1 MPRIKAPPKSAVPSL
16 DGVTISF
23 ASYTPNAHP
32 ELGNKSVAELKIDI
46 SNCGGSYTTK
56 PSDCT
61 HMIASQA
68 QFDKKIDRIKQLE
81 KNPNTSIVSYEWLA
95 DSLASSIPV
104 AVDDYLLVDPE
115 DSASNSVDALKP
127 NQSQPPQRASGPKK
141 ASKRTRQQDDEEEDD
156 LQPPKKSKQSGLTKK
171 TAATAATN
179 AKSAIKVP
187 VDQQVPSASDYTVY
201 IDGDGVIY
209 DATLNKSDA
218 GANNNKFYRVQV
230 LETNNNFKT
239 WTRWGRVGD
248 RGQSKWFGEGDCLHA
263 IAQFKAK
270 FKEKSGIAWEER
282 DGPSKKGKYVYLE
295 VNYED
300 SDTEDEKKMPVPDQ
314 DDGEEEEQVS
324 APSKLEPPVQRL
336 MELIFNM
343 QYFNATMAELD
354 YDANKMPLGK
364 LSKKTLL
371 KGYEVL
377 KELASLVADPTVAAT
392 MGESQSQAVADRSNQ
407 YFSLVPHVVGRR
419 QVPVLR
425 NMDSIKREIR
435 LLEALTDMQLAN
447 EIMKSAS
454 VQKHKNIN
462 VLDARYDGLGMKE
475 MTPLTPTGSE
485 YNEITNY
492 LTKSVGGTHNIR
504 YTVQDIFRIERN
516 GEFDRL
522 DKSSYAKLGAKSDR
536 RLLWHGSRA
545 SNFGGILSQG
555 LRIAP
560 PEAPVSGYMF
570 GKGVYL
576 ADMSSKSAGYCVP
589 GISGGTGILLLCE
602 TELGSPMLELTGA
615 DYNAGAHCIDQGRIS
630 TWGKGSVAP
639 QAWKDAACIHP
650 SLKGVKM
657 PDVVSKPP
665 GPANVDGAFL
675 MYNEYIVYDV
685 AQIKLR
691 YLLRVSMS

>member
-1 MPRIKAPPKSAVPSL
+1 MPRIKAPPQPAVPSL
-16 DGVTISF
+16 DGFTISF
-23 ASYTPNAHP
+23 ASYTANAHP
-32 ELGNKSVAELKIDI
+32 ELGNKSVAQLKIDI

-61 HMIASQA
+61 HMVASQG
-68 QFDKKIDRIKQLE
+68 QFDKRIDRIKQTE
-81 KNPNTSIVSYEWLA
+81 KNPNASIVSYEWLA
-95 DSLASSIPV
+95 DSLASSTPV
-104 AVDDYLLVDPE
+104 DVDAYLLGNPDDPSSNGVDTL
-115 DSASNSVDALKP
+115 NG
-127 NQSQPPQRASGPKK
+127 NRSQPPRKASTTKK
-141 ASKRTRQQDDEEEDD
+141 ASKRARQQDDDEEDD
-156 LQPPKKSKQSGLTKK
+156 LIPLKKSKKSGPTKPSAPTP
-171 TAATAATN
+171 TA

-187 VDQQVPSASDYTVY
+187 VDQQVPSASNYTVH
-201 IDGDGVIY
+201 IDDDGVIY

-218 GANNNKFYRVQV
+218 GENNNKFYRVQV
-230 LETNNNFKT
+230 LEANNVFKT
-239 WTRWGRVGD
+239 WTRWGRVGE
-248 RGQSKWFGEGDCLHA
+248 RGQNKWLGDGDRHFA
-263 IAQFKAK
+263 IAQFKVK
-270 FKEKSGIAWEER
+270 FKEKSGVAWEDR

-300 SDTEDEKKMPVPDQ
+300 SDAEDEKVTPVPDQ
-314 DDGEEEEQVS
+314 DETDEEDPVF
-324 APSKLEPPVQRL
+324 APSKLAEPVQRL
-336 MELIFNM
+336 MELIFNV

-377 KELASLVADPTVAAT
+377 KELASLVADPTLAVT
-392 MGESQSQAVADRSNQ
+392 MGESQHEAVADRSNQ

-419 QVPVLR
+419 QVPILR
-425 NMDSIKREIR
+425 DMDSIRKEIR

-454 VQKHKNIN
+454 VQKHKDIH
-462 VLDARYDGLGMKE
+462 VLDARYQGLGMKE
-475 MTPLTPTGSE
+475 MTPLTTASSE
-485 YNEITNY
+485 YNEISKY

-504 YTVQDIFRIERN
+504 YTVQDVFRIERN

-522 DKSSYAKLGAKSDR
+522 DRSSYANLGAKSDR

-576 ADMSSKSAGYCVP
+576 ADMSSKSAGYCAS

-602 TELGSPMLELTGA
+602 AELGAPMLELTGA
-615 DYNAGAHCIDQGRIS
+615 DYNAGDRCKQEDRIS
-630 TWGKGSVAP
+630 TWGKGQVAP

-665 GPANVDGAFL
+665 GPTNVPGAYL
-675 MYNEYIVYDV
+675 M
-685 AQIKLR
+685 
-691 YLLRVSMS
+691 